1 MNVPCIDLATSARQR
16 KTVNKF
22 KPHDRLSLQAIEKT
36 PLSDF
41 IETCNYTLIEDKI
54 TLQYNADSL

>member
-1 MNVPCIDLATSARQR
+1 MNVPCIDLATSALQR
-16 KTVNKF
+16 KTANKF

-41 IETCNYTLIEDKI
+41 IETCNYALVE
-54 TLQYNADSL
+54 Y